1 MAASSD
7 VVSKSAFA
15 QMIRV
20 SKPRV
25 SQLISEGKI
34 HGPAIQGEG
43 RSAKIVVAIAKQQLS
58 AGLDLDQRAANGT
71 ADLTGADQETF
82 QSGAPPIEAVPR
94 EPTTDDLYKQE
105 RLRKIQRENEDLEE
119 KRREKNGI
127 YVRAD
132 AMRSTVTRHVANMI
146 DGFEADLGHWAEE
159 LSAETGGSVKEIK
172 HSLKKLF
179 RGTREKLARHS
190 RDLVNDLPEH
200 DEEAIDSE
208 DDSSAA

>member
-1 MAASSD
+1 MSASSD

-15 QMIRV
+15 QIIGV

-34 HGPAIQGEG
+34 HGPAIQGDG
-43 RSAKIVVAIAKQQLS
+43 RSAKIVVGLAKQQLS

-71 ADLTGADQETF
+71 ADLAVADQGQDHPVT
-82 QSGAPPIEAVPR
+82 SSIDTAPR
-94 EPTTDDLYKQE
+94 EPTTEDLYKQE

-119 KRREKNGI
+119 RRREKNGV

-132 AMRSTVTRHVANMI
+132 AMRSTVIRHVANMI

-172 HSLKKLF
+172 LSLRKLF

-200 DEEAIDSE
+200 DEEAIDSG

>member
-15 QMIRV
+15 QIIGV

-34 HGPAIQGEG
+34 HGPAIQGDG
-43 RSAKIVVAIAKQQLS
+43 RSAKIVVGIAKQQLS

-71 ADLTGADQETF
+71 ADLAVANQGQDHPVT
-82 QSGAPPIEAVPR
+82 SPIDTAPR
-94 EPTTDDLYKQE
+94 EPTTEDLYKQE

-119 KRREKNGI
+119 RRREKNGV

-132 AMRSTVTRHVANMI
+132 AMRSTVIRHVANMI

-172 HSLKKLF
+172 LSLRKLF

-200 DEEAIDSE
+200 DEEAIDSG

>member
-15 QMIRV
+15 QIIGV

-43 RSAKIVVAIAKQQLS
+43 RSAKIVVPVAKQQLNAS
-58 AGLDLDQRAANGT
+58 LDLDQRAANGK
-71 ADLTGADQETF
+71 ADIAGSDQGLIPDGNAGVE
-82 QSGAPPIEAVPR
+82 PVPR

-119 KRREKNGI
+119 RRREKNGI

-159 LSAETGGSVKEIK
+159 LAAQTGGSVKEIK
-172 HSLKKLF
+172 LSLKKLF
-179 RGTREKLARHS
+179 RGTREKLARHN

-208 DDSSAA
+208 GDSSAA